1 MEAVLARLPRQVVG
15 VERYAVAA
23 ETGAGVEGR
32 EAVGLRLGGVYYL
45 PHVDAHAVAEHAEL
59 VDEADVDVSVGV
71 LEDLL
76 HLGHGRAR
84 HARHAPLEHRLVDRA
99 DELERLLADGAHH
112 LGRVLG
118 LVDEVARIHALGRE
132 AQVEALAALEARP
145 LLQDGQD
152 QLLGGAGVGGGLEHH
167 HAALADVG
175 RYLAGGRLHV
185 GGVGHLVGVERG
197 GHADGDEAALRDAR
211 EVAGRLE
218 RAGLHERGEVLLHDV
233 ADVVLATVDH
243 VDLVGLHVEANRL
256 EARLGLLHG
265 QRQPDVAEADR
276 AADEGA
282 RQDAHPSLL
291 KTHHNVFSLLLERV
305 HNIPAT

>member
-1 MEAVLARLPRQVVG
+1 M
-15 VERYAVAA
+15 
-23 ETGAGVEGR
+23 
-32 EAVGLRLGGVYYL
+32 
-45 PHVDAHAVAEHAEL
+45 
-59 VDEADVDVSVGV
+59 
-71 LEDLL
+71 
-76 HLGHGRAR
+76 
-84 HARHAPLEHRLVDRA
+84 
-99 DELERLLADGAHH
+99 
-112 LGRVLG
+112 
-118 LVDEVARIHALGRE
+118 
-132 AQVEALAALEARP
+132 
-145 LLQDGQD
+145 
-152 QLLGGAGVGGGLEHH
+152 
-167 HAALADVG
+167 
-175 RYLAGGRLHV
+175 
-185 GGVGHLVGVERG
+185 GVERG

>member
-1 MEAVLARLPRQVVG
+1 MPLHEGVVDVGVRAGDQNNIGRGDRLGRQVRDGFLYLFFVLAARHPGVVVGDLGAPRLQALNHAQGRRLPIVVDVLLVGDAQHERLRPPHRLALPVEDAGRARGHPLGHRVVHGHGRLDHGGVEAVLARLPRQVVG

-132 AQVEALAALEARP
+132 AQVEALRP
-145 LLQDGQD
+145 DPSSRM
-152 QLLGGAGVGGGLEHH
+152 
-167 HAALADVG
+167 G
-175 RYLAGGRLHV
+175 RISSS
-185 GGVGHLVGVERG
+185 
-197 GHADGDEAALRDAR
+197 
-211 EVAGRLE
+211 
-218 RAGLHERGEVLLHDV
+218 
-233 ADVVLATVDH
+233 VVP
-243 VDLVGLHVEANRL
+243 G
-256 EARLGLLHG
+256 
-265 QRQPDVAEADR
+265 
-276 AADEGA
+276 
-282 RQDAHPSLL
+282 
-291 KTHHNVFSLLLERV
+291 
-305 HNIPAT
+305 

>member
-1 MEAVLARLPRQVVG
+1 M
-15 VERYAVAA
+15 AA

-32 EAVGLRLGGVYYL
+32 EAVGLGLGGVYHL

-84 HARHAPLEHRLVDRA
+84 HARHAALEHGLVHRA

-112 LGRVLG
+112 LGRVLR
-118 LVDEVARIHALGRE
+118 LVDEVAGVHALGRE
-132 AQVEALAALEARP
+132 PEVEALAALEARS

-167 HAALADVG
+167 HAAFLEVG
-175 RYLAGGRLHV
+175 RDLARGRLHV
-185 GGVGHLVGVERG
+185 GGVGHLVGVERR

-211 EVAGRLE
+211 EVARGLE
-218 RAGLHERGEVLLHDV
+218 GARRDERGEILLNHV
-233 ADVVLATVDH
+233 ADVVLAAVDH
-243 VDLVGLHVEANRL
+243 GDLLRLHVEADRL
-256 EARLGLLHG
+256 ETGLGLLDR
-265 QRQPDVAEADR
+265 QRQPHVAETDR

-282 RQDAHPSLL
+282 VGDHILYSII
-291 KTHHNVFSLLLERV
+291 HV
-305 HNIPAT
+305 HSHAFV

>member
-1 MEAVLARLPRQVVG
+1 MFSRIFSISA
-15 VERYAVAA
+15 
-23 ETGAGVEGR
+23 TAGLDTRVT
-32 EAVGLRLGGVYYL
+32 
-45 PHVDAHAVAEHAEL
+45 P
-59 VDEADVDVSVGV
+59 
-71 LEDLL
+71 
-76 HLGHGRAR
+76 
-84 HARHAPLEHRLVDRA
+84 PLEHRLVDRA

-167 HAALADVG
+167 HAAFLEVG
-175 RYLAGGRLHV
+175 RDLARGRLHV
-185 GGVGHLVGVERG
+185 GGVGHLVGVERR